1 MKTIKRQVP
10 CPSCY
15 GTGTRTDPFLKKT
28 VNCGSCKGTG
38 KQETIVIAR
47 SEKCPPTCE
56 YCPHVSS
63 CQNVAVFVTKWDD
76 CSKEVRDRFIAST
89 ITSITPIEPAIDRVL
104 YSAITLITP
113 IKLAIDRVLYCE
125 YHIRIEASSGKVE
138 FYESSIG
145 GSLPVD
151 NPTQTGQKKYPEE
164 LLTLFA
170 ALGRR
175 FRNVG

>member
-56 YCPHVSS
+56 YCPHASS
-63 CQNVAVFVTKWDD
+63 CQNVAVFVTRWDD
-76 CSKEVRDRFIAST
+76 CSKEVRDRFMAST
-89 ITSITPIEPAIDRVL
+89 ITS
-104 YSAITLITP
+104 ITP